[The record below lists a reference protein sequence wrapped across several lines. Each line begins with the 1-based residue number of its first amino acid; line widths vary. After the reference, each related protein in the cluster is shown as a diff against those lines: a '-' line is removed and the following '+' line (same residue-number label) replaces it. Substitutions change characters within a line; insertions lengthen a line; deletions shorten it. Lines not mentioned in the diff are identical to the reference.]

1 MTTVLTLGLHVTMI
15 WLIAAGFYLAV
26 VNLATYAAFETDKHR
41 AINGGWRLPERMLLG
56 LALFGGSI
64 GAVAAQRR
72 LRHKTL
78 KQPFASE
85 LMMIVGLQAGL
96 AISISAFGIAQ
107 SLI

>member
-1 MTTVLTLGLHVTMI
+1 MI
-15 WLIAAGFYLAV
+15 WLVAAGFYLAV
-26 VNLATYAAFETDKHR
+26 INLGTYAAFETDKQR
-41 AINGGWRLPERMLLG
+41 AIAGGWRLPERLLLG

-85 LMMIVGLQAGL
+85 LMMIVGLQAGV
-96 AISISAFGIAQ
+96 AICVGAFGIAQ
-107 SLI
+107 AL

>member
-1 MTTVLTLGLHVTMI
+1 MI

-26 VNLATYAAFETDKHR
+26 VNLATYAAFETDKRR
-41 AINGGWRLPERMLLG
+41 AIKGGWRFPERVLLG
-56 LALFGGSI
+56 LALLGGSI

-85 LMMIVGLQAGL
+85 LMMIVGLQAG
-96 AISISAFGIAQ
+96 ITTCISAFGIAQ
-107 SLI
+107 ALH